1 MSKVQAQA
9 ETSSG
14 EPEVDH
20 LPRGSLRSS
29 FGFKLRRLQLA
40 YKWHFNRLAA
50 GTDLQLNHVGP
61 MSLIASNPGVTPTAL
76 ATALTTD
83 AAQIT
88 GILNALELKGLI
100 SRQKAKSDSRSRS
113 LRLTP
118 LGKRKHDQLQGVVA
132 EVERTFVGDVL
143 SREECHELL
152 RLLDCL
158 QQAPQNNR

>member
-1 MSKVQAQA
+1 MGKVQAQA

-14 EPEVDH
+14 ELEVED
-20 LPRGSLRSS
+20 LLRGSLRTS

-40 YKWHFNRLAA
+40 YKRHFIRLAA

-88 GILNALELKGLI
+88 SILNALELKGLI
-100 SRQKAKSDSRSRS
+100 SRRKAKSDNRSRS
-113 LRLTP
+113 LRLTAS
-118 LGKRKHDQLQGVVA
+118 GKRKFEQLQGIVA
-132 EVERTFVGDVL
+132 EVERAFVGDAV
-143 SREECHELL
+143 SREERDELL
-152 RLLDCL
+152 KLLDHL
-158 QQAPQNNR
+158 QHAPQNNR